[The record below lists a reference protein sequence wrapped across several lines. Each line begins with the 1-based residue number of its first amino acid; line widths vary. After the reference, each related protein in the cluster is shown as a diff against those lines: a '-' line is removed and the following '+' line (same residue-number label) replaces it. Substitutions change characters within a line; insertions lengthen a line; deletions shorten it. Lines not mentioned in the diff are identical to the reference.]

1 MSESGCNQKGN
12 NLCNLEYL
20 LVNLGRNQ
28 ATAERLILLFLDNA
42 PVLCRRL
49 EEAAMQGDLP
59 AMKDTLHDIRSS
71 CVLFSGHQCVDQA
84 RDIEYAVREQLAKV
98 SVEKTAVDWRLMIVP
113 LCECMQSMAGE
124 LKAYLAETRS

>member
-1 MSESGCNQKGN
+1 MSESGCNQKGDN
-12 NLCNLEYL
+12 FCNLEYL

-49 EEAAMQGDLP
+49 EEAAMHGDLP
-59 AMKDTLHDIRSS
+59 ALKNTLHDIRSS

-84 RDIEYAVREQLAKV
+84 RNIEHAVREQLAKA
-98 SVEKTAVDWRLMIVP
+98 SVEKTAVDWRLMIAP
-113 LCECMQSMAGE
+113 LCECMQSMSGE

>member
-1 MSESGCNQKGN
+1 MSESSCNQKGN
-12 NLCNLEYL
+12 NFCNLEYL

-42 PVLCRRL
+42 PVLCQRL

-71 CVLFSGHQCVDQA
+71 CALFSGHQCVDQA
-84 RDIEYAVREQLAKV
+84 RDIEYAVREQLAKT
-98 SVEKTAVDWRLMIVP
+98 SVEKIAVDWRMMIAP
-113 LCECMQSMAGE
+113 LCDCMHSMAGE

>member
-12 NLCNLEYL
+12 NFCNLEYL

-28 ATAERLILLFLDNA
+28 ATTERLILLFLDNA

-113 LCECMQSMAGE
+113 LCECVQSMVEE
-124 LKAYLAETRS
+124 LKVYLAKTKS

>member
-12 NLCNLEYL
+12 NFCNLEYL

-49 EEAAMQGDLP
+49 EEAAMQVDLP

-71 CVLFSGHQCVDQA
+71 CVLFSGHRCVDQA
-84 RDIEYAVREQLAKV
+84 RDIEYAVREQLART
-98 SVEKTAVDWRLMIVP
+98 SVEKTAVDWRLMIAP
-113 LCECMQSMAGE
+113 LCECIQSMTEE
-124 LKAYLAETRS
+124 LKVYLAKIRS